1 VTDHEA
7 TTPRTHSILDDRV
20 RNRGVAF
27 SARERAE
34 LGLTGRLPPAVLTL
48 DEQAERAYSQLRAM
62 PAGGARKLYLEHLHD
77 RNETLYFAVLSGH
90 PAELLPLVADPLAGY
105 GIGPPPLAYYCPDG
119 IYLSIDRPGDIEK
132 SFATLGLGAG
142 DVDIIVCSDGE
153 EIPGI
158 GDGGVGGIGVAAG
171 KLAIYA
177 AAGGIRP
184 RRMIPVS
191 LDAGTDNQA
200 LRGDPFYL
208 GSRRAR
214 RRGQDYHAFIGRYV
228 QTVSRL
234 FPGALLHFEAIDPE
248 TARQILHAYGR
259 GYRVFSDVQGTGAV
273 VLAAVYAGIRVTG
286 IPMKYQTVVA
296 FGAGATVIAIADQL
310 RGAMVADGATEE
322 QARSQ
327 IWLVGTPEPVGLT
340 ETVDRAA
347 PTILLGT
354 SAVEGA
360 FTRPVIEAMCRA
372 TSRPLILPVSGPVS
386 DPVSGPASTAEA
398 ASSDVIAWSDGRA
411 LVATGSAAGGAG
423 HDGAAWTI
431 RQAGSFLVGPGLGLG
446 VMVSG
451 ASRVTPR
458 MLRAAAAA
466 IAEQADASQPGAPLL
481 PVVQDL
487 RASSAMLAE
496 AVVRAAVADG
506 VAVFNPTNP
515 AQAVQD
521 AMWRPAYPDIRQDL
535 TW

>member
-1 VTDHEA
+1 VTDREA
-7 TTPRTHSILDDRV
+7 TTPRTHSILDDRG

-27 SARERAE
+27 SVRERAE

-62 PAGGARKLYLEHLHD
+62 PSGVAKKLYLEHLHD
-77 RNETLYFAVLSGH
+77 RNETLYFTVLSGH
-90 PAELLPLVADPLAGY
+90 PAELLPIVADPLAGN
-105 GIGPPPLAYYCPDG
+105 GIGQFAPEHYGPDG
-119 IYLSIDRPGDIEK
+119 IYLSTDRPGDIEK

-171 KLAIYA
+171 RLAIYTA
-177 AAGGIRP
+177 AAGIRP
-184 RRMIPVS
+184 SRVIPVS

-214 RRGQDYHAFIGRYV
+214 RRGQDYHAFIRRYV

-248 TARQILHAYGR
+248 TARQILHDYGR
-259 GYRVFSDVQGTGAV
+259 GYRVFTDVQGTGAV
-273 VLAAVYAGIRVTG
+273 VLAAVYAGVRVTG

-296 FGAGATVIAIADQL
+296 FGAGPTGVAIADQL
-310 RGAMVADGATEE
+310 REAMVADGATEE

-327 IWLVGTPEPVGLT
+327 IWLVGTPPPAGLT
-340 ETVDRAA
+340 ETVDEAA

-372 TSRPLILPVSGPVS
+372 TSRPLILM
-386 DPVSGPASTAEA
+386 VSGPASTAEA
-398 ASSDVIAWSDGRA
+398 APSDAIAWSDGRA
-411 LVATGSAAGGAG
+411 MVATGSAGVAGN
-423 HDGAAWTI
+423 DGAALTI
-431 RQAGSFLVGPGLGLG
+431 RQAGSFLVGPGLALG

-481 PVVQDL
+481 PAVRDL

-506 VAVFNPTNP
+506 VALFNPTNP
-515 AQAVQD
+515 IQAIQD
-521 AMWRPAYPDIRQDL
+521 TMWRPAYPDIRQDL
-535 TW
+535 PW

>member
-1 VTDHEA
+1 M
-7 TTPRTHSILDDRV
+7 PRTHSILNDRV

-27 SARERAE
+27 SVRERAE

-62 PAGGARKLYLEHLHD
+62 PGGVARKLYLEHLRD
-77 RNETLYFAVLSGH
+77 RNETLYFTVLSGH
-90 PAELLPLVADPLAGY
+90 PAELLPIVTDPLAGD
-105 GIGPPPLAYYCPDG
+105 GIGQSSPECYSPDG

-158 GDGGVGGIGVAAG
+158 GDWGGGGIQIAAG
-171 KLAIYA
+171 KLAIYTA
-177 AAGGIRP
+177 AAGIRP
-184 RRMIPVS
+184 SRVIPVA

-214 RRGQDYHAFIGRYV
+214 CHGQDYHAFIRRYV

-248 TARQILHAYGR
+248 NARQVLHAYGR
-259 GYRVFSDVQGTGAV
+259 GYRVFSDVQGTGAA

-286 IPMKYQTVVA
+286 IPMKYQMVVA
-296 FGAGATVIAIADQL
+296 FGAGAAGVAIADQL
-310 RGAMVADGATEE
+310 RDAMVADGATEE

-327 IWLVGTPEPVGLT
+327 IWLVGTSAPAGLT
-340 ETVDRAA
+340 ETIDEAA

-360 FTRPVIEAMCRA
+360 FNRPVIEAMCRS
-372 TSRPLILPVSGPVS
+372 TRRPLILPVSGPA
-386 DPVSGPASTAEA
+386 GTAEA
-398 ASSDVIAWSDGRA
+398 APSDVIAWSDGRA
-411 LVATGSAAGGAG
+411 LVATGSAARTAGTAARTAGTAAGAAG
-423 HDGAAWTI
+423 RDGAAFTI
-431 RQAGSFLVGPGLGLG
+431 RRAGSFLVDPGLGLG

-451 ASRVTPR
+451 ACRVTPH

-481 PVVQDL
+481 PVVRDL

-506 VAVFNPTNP
+506 VAVFNPMNP
-515 AQAVQD
+515 TEAIQD
-521 AMWRPAYPDIRQDL
+521 AMWRPAYPDIRQNL
-535 TW
+535 PW

>member
-1 VTDHEA
+1 VTDREA
-7 TTPRTHSILDDRV
+7 TTPRTHSILNDRV
-20 RNRGVAF
+20 RNRGIAF
-27 SARERAE
+27 SVRERAE

-48 DEQAERAYSQLRAM
+48 DEQAERAYSHLRAM
-62 PAGGARKLYLEHLHD
+62 PGDAARKLYLEHVHD
-77 RNETLYFAVLSGH
+77 RNETLYFTVLSGH
-90 PAELLPLVADPLAGY
+90 PAELLPIVADPLDGD
-105 GIGPPPLAYYCPDG
+105 GIGPSSPEYPSPDG

-153 EIPGI
+153 QIPGI
-158 GDGGVGGIGVAAG
+158 GDGGVGGILVAAG
-171 KLAIYA
+171 KLAIYTA
-177 AAGGIRP
+177 AAGIRP
-184 RRMIPVS
+184 SRVIPVS

-214 RRGQDYHAFIGRYV
+214 RHGQDYHAFIRRYV

-234 FPGALLHFEAIDPE
+234 FPGALLHFDAIDPE
-248 TARQILHAYGR
+248 NARQIMHAYGR
-259 GYRVFSDVQGTGAV
+259 GYRVFSDVQGLGAA

-286 IPMKYQTVVA
+286 IPLKYQTVVA
-296 FGAGATVIAIADQL
+296 FGAGATGVAIVDQL
-310 RGAMVADGATEE
+310 RDAMVADGATEE

-327 IWLVGTPEPVGLT
+327 IWLVGTPAPAGLT
-340 ETVDRAA
+340 ETIDQAA

-360 FTRPVIEAMCRA
+360 FTRSVIEAMCRA
-372 TSRPLILPVSGPVS
+372 TSRPLILPVSGP
-386 DPVSGPASTAEA
+386 ASTAEA
-398 ASSDVIAWSDGRA
+398 APHDVVAWSDGRA
-411 LVATGSAAGGAG
+411 LVATGSAAGAAEL
-423 HDGAAWTI
+423 DGAAFTI
-431 RQAGSFLVGPGLGLG
+431 RQAGSFLAVPGLGLG

-481 PVVQDL
+481 PVVRDL

-496 AVVRAAVADG
+496 AVVRAAVVDG

-515 AQAVQD
+515 TQVIQD
-521 AMWRPAYPDIRQDL
+521 AMWRPAYPEIL
-535 TW
+535 APGPE

>member
-1 VTDHEA
+1 M
-7 TTPRTHSILDDRV
+7 PRTHSILNDRV

-27 SARERAE
+27 SVRERAE

-62 PAGGARKLYLEHLHD
+62 PGGVARKLYLEHLRD
-77 RNETLYFAVLSGH
+77 RNETLYFTVLSGH
-90 PAELLPLVADPLAGY
+90 PAELLPIVTDQLAGD
-105 GIGPPPLAYYCPDG
+105 GIGPSSPECYSPDG

-158 GDGGVGGIGVAAG
+158 GDGGGGGIQIAAG
-171 KLAIYA
+171 KLAIYTA
-177 AAGGIRP
+177 AAGIRP
-184 RRMIPVS
+184 SRVIPVA

-214 RRGQDYHAFIGRYV
+214 CRGQDYHAFIRRYV

-248 TARQILHAYGR
+248 NARQVLHAYGR
-259 GYRVFSDVQGTGAV
+259 GYRVFSDVQGTGAA

-286 IPMKYQTVVA
+286 IPMKYQMVVA
-296 FGAGATVIAIADQL
+296 FGAGAAGVAIAGQL
-310 RGAMVADGATEE
+310 RDAMVADGATEE

-327 IWLVGTPEPVGLT
+327 IWLVGTSAPAGLT
-340 ETVDRAA
+340 ETIDEAA

-360 FTRPVIEAMCRA
+360 FTRPVIEAMCRS
-372 TSRPLILPVSGPVS
+372 TSRPLILPVSGPA
-386 DPVSGPASTAEA
+386 GTAEA
-398 ASSDVIAWSDGRA
+398 APSDVIAWSDGRA
-411 LVATGSAAGGAG
+411 LVATGSAARTPRTAG
-423 HDGAAWTI
+423 VAGRDGAAFTI
-431 RQAGSFLVGPGLGLG
+431 RRAGSFLVDPGLGLG

-451 ASRVTPR
+451 ACRVTPH

-466 IAEQADASQPGAPLL
+466 IAEQTDASQPGAPLL
-481 PVVQDL
+481 PVVRDL

-515 AQAVQD
+515 TQAIQD
-521 AMWRPAYPDIRQDL
+521 AMWRPAYPDIRQNL
-535 TW
+535 PW

>member
-1 VTDHEA
+1 REA
-7 TTPRTHSILDDRV
+7 TTPRTHSILNDRV

-27 SARERAE
+27 SVRERAE

-48 DEQAERAYSQLRAM
+48 DQQAERAYSQLRAM
-62 PAGGARKLYLEHLHD
+62 PAGDARKLYLEHLHD
-77 RNETLYFAVLSGH
+77 RNETLYFTVLSGH
-90 PAELLPLVADPLAGY
+90 PAELLPLVADPLVSD
-105 GIGPPPLAYYCPDG
+105 GIGPSSPQCYSPDG
-119 IYLSIDRPGDIEK
+119 VYLSIDRPGDIEK

-158 GDGGVGGIGVAAG
+158 GDGGVGGIGAAAG
-171 KLAIYA
+171 KLAIYT

-286 IPMKYQTVVA
+286 IPMRYQTVVA
-296 FGAGATVIAIADQL
+296 FGAGATGVAITDQL
-310 RGAMVADGATEE
+310 RDAMVADGATEE

-327 IWLVGTPEPVGLT
+327 IWLVGTPAPVGLT
-340 ETVDRAA
+340 ETVDQAA

-360 FTRPVIEAMCRA
+360 FNRPVIEAMCRA
-372 TSRPLILPVSGPVS
+372 TSRPLILPVWGPA
-386 DPVSGPASTAEA
+386 SGPASTAEA
-398 ASSDVIAWSDGRA
+398 APSDVIAWSGGRA
-411 LVATGSAAGGAG
+411 LVATGSAG
-423 HDGAAWTI
+423 HDGATLTI

-481 PVVQDL
+481 PVVRDL
-487 RASSAMLAE
+487 RASSATLAE

-521 AMWRPAYPDIRQDL
+521 AMWRPAYPDLRQDL
-535 TW
+535 L

>member
-1 VTDHEA
+1 M
-7 TTPRTHSILDDRV
+7 PRTHSILNDRV

-27 SARERAE
+27 SVRERAE
-34 LGLTGRLPPAVLTL
+34 LDLTGRLPPAVLTL

-62 PAGGARKLYLEHLHD
+62 PGGVARKLYLEHLRD
-77 RNETLYFAVLSGH
+77 RNETLYFTVLSGH
-90 PAELLPLVADPLAGY
+90 PAELLPIVTDPLAGD
-105 GIGPPPLAYYCPDG
+105 GIGQSSPECYSPDG

-158 GDGGVGGIGVAAG
+158 GDGGVGGIQIAAG
-171 KLAIYA
+171 KLAIYTA
-177 AAGGIRP
+177 AAGIRP
-184 RRMIPVS
+184 SRMIPVS

-214 RRGQDYHAFIGRYV
+214 RRGQDYHAFIRRYV

-234 FPGALLHFEAIDPE
+234 FPGALLHFEAFGPE
-248 TARQILHAYGR
+248 NARQVLHAYGR
-259 GYRVFSDVQGTGAV
+259 GYRVFSDVQGTE
-273 VLAAVYAGIRVTG
+273 
-286 IPMKYQTVVA
+286 
-296 FGAGATVIAIADQL
+296 AIADRL
-310 RGAMVADGATEE
+310 RDAMVADGASEE

-327 IWLVGTPEPVGLT
+327 IWLVGTSALAGLT
-340 ETVDRAA
+340 GTVDEAA

-372 TSRPLILPVSGPVS
+372 TSRPLILPVSGP
-386 DPVSGPASTAEA
+386 ASTAEA
-398 ASSDVIAWSDGRA
+398 APRDVIAWSDGRA
-411 LVATGSAAGGAG
+411 MVATGSAAGAAG
-423 HDGAAWTI
+423 HDGAACTI
-431 RQAGSFLVGPGLGLG
+431 RQAGPFLAGPGLGLG

-466 IAEQADASQPGAPLL
+466 IAEQTDASQPGAPLL
-481 PVVQDL
+481 PVVRDL

-515 AQAVQD
+515 TQAIQD
-521 AMWRPAYPDIRQDL
+521 AMWRPTYPDIRQNL
-535 TW
+535 PW

>member
-1 VTDHEA
+1 M
-7 TTPRTHSILDDRV
+7 PRTHSILNDRV

-27 SARERAE
+27 SVRERAE

-62 PAGGARKLYLEHLHD
+62 PGGVARKLYLEHLRD
-77 RNETLYFAVLSGH
+77 RNETLYFTVLSGH
-90 PAELLPLVADPLAGY
+90 PAELLPIVTDPLADD
-105 GIGPPPLAYYCPDG
+105 GIGPSSPEWYSPDG

-158 GDGGVGGIGVAAG
+158 GDGGGGIQIAAG
-171 KLAIYA
+171 KLAIYTA
-177 AAGGIRP
+177 AAGIRP
-184 RRMIPVS
+184 SRVIPVA

-214 RRGQDYHAFIGRYV
+214 CRGQDYRAFIRRYV

-248 TARQILHAYGR
+248 NARQVLHAYGR
-259 GYRVFSDVQGTGAV
+259 GYRVFSDVQGTGAA

-286 IPMKYQTVVA
+286 IPMKYQMVVA
-296 FGAGATVIAIADQL
+296 FGADAAGVAIADQL
-310 RGAMVADGATEE
+310 RDAMVADGATEE

-327 IWLVGTPEPVGLT
+327 IWLVGTSAPAGLT
-340 ETVDRAA
+340 ETIDEAA

-360 FTRPVIEAMCRA
+360 FTRPVIEAMCRS
-372 TSRPLILPVSGPVS
+372 TSRPLILPVSGPA
-386 DPVSGPASTAEA
+386 GTAEA
-398 ASSDVIAWSDGRA
+398 APSDVIAWSDGRA
-411 LVATGSAAGGAG
+411 LVATGSAARTAG
-423 HDGAAWTI
+423 RDGAAFTI
-431 RQAGSFLVGPGLGLG
+431 RRAGSFLVDPGLGLG

-451 ASRVTPR
+451 ACRVTLH

-481 PVVQDL
+481 PVVRDL

-515 AQAVQD
+515 TQAIQD
-521 AMWRPAYPDIRQDL
+521 AMWRPAYPDIRQNL
-535 TW
+535 PW

>member
-1 VTDHEA
+1 VTDRAA
-7 TTPRTHSILDDRV
+7 TTPRAHSILNDRV

-27 SARERAE
+27 SVRERAE
-34 LGLTGRLPPAVLTL
+34 LDLTGRLPPAVLTL

-62 PAGGARKLYLEHLHD
+62 PDDVARKLYLEHLHD
-77 RNETLYFAVLSGH
+77 RNETLYFTVLSNH
-90 PAELLPLVADPLAGY
+90 PAELLPTVADSPAG
-105 GIGPPPLAYYCPDG
+105 GGPPEYYSPDG

-132 SFATLGLGAG
+132 SFAALGLGAG

-153 EIPGI
+153 EIPGV

-171 KLAIYA
+171 KVAIYT

-184 RRMIPVS
+184 RRVIPVS

-208 GSRRAR
+208 GSRRPR
-214 RRGQDYHAFIGRYV
+214 RRGQDYHAFIRRYV

-234 FPGALLHFEAIDPE
+234 FPGALLHFEAIDSE

-273 VLAAVYAGIRVTG
+273 VLAAVYVGIRVTG

-296 FGAGATVIAIADQL
+296 FGAGATGVAIADQL
-310 RGAMVADGATEE
+310 RDAMIADGATEE

-327 IWLVGTPEPVGLT
+327 IWLVGTPAPAGLT
-340 ETVDRAA
+340 ETVDEAA

-372 TSRPLILPVSGPVS
+372 TSRPLILPVAGR
-386 DPVSGPASTAEA
+386 ASTAEA
-398 ASSDVIAWSDGRA
+398 APSDVIAWSDGRA
-411 LVATGSAAGGAG
+411 LVATGSAAGAAG
-423 HDGAAWTI
+423 HDGAAFTI

-466 IAEQADASQPGAPLL
+466 LAEQADASQPGASLL
-481 PVVQDL
+481 PVVRDL

-515 AQAVQD
+515 AQAIHD

-535 TW
+535 PW

>member
-1 VTDHEA
+1 VTDREG
-7 TTPRTHSILDDRV
+7 TPRTHSILNDRV

-34 LGLTGRLPPAVLTL
+34 LGLTDRLPPAVLTL

-62 PAGGARKLYLEHLHD
+62 PGGVARKLYLEHLHD
-77 RNETLYFAVLSGH
+77 HNETLYFTVLSGH
-90 PAELLPLVADPLAGY
+90 PAELLPIVADPLAGDGMGQSSPDY
-105 GIGPPPLAYYCPDG
+105 FSPDG
-119 IYLSIDRPGDIEK
+119 IYLSVDRPGDIEK

-171 KLAIYA
+171 KLAIYT

-184 RRMIPVS
+184 SRVIPVS

-214 RRGQDYHAFIGRYV
+214 RRGQDYHAFIRRYV

-234 FPGALLHFEAIDPE
+234 FPGALLHFEAIDPDN
-248 TARQILHAYGR
+248 ARQVLHAYGR

-273 VLAAVYAGIRVTG
+273 VLAAVYAAIRVTG

-296 FGAGATVIAIADQL
+296 FGAGAAGVAIADQL
-310 RGAMVADGATEE
+310 RDAMVADGASEV

-327 IWLVGTPEPVGLT
+327 IWLVGTPASVGLT
-340 ETVDRAA
+340 EAVDEAA
-347 PTILLGT
+347 PTILLGI

-372 TSRPLILPVSGPVS
+372 TSRPLILPVSGP
-386 DPVSGPASTAEA
+386 ASTAEA
-398 ASSDVIAWSDGRA
+398 APSDVIAWSDGRA
-411 LVATGSAAGGAG
+411 LVAAGPAG
-423 HDGAAWTI
+423 HNGAACTI

-481 PVVQDL
+481 PVVRDL

-515 AQAVQD
+515 TQAIQD
-521 AMWRPAYPDIRQDL
+521 AMWRPAYPSFR
-535 TW
+535 TRT

>member
-1 VTDHEA
+1 MTDREA
-7 TTPRTHSILDDRV
+7 TTPGTHSILNDRV

-27 SARERAE
+27 SVRERAE

-48 DEQAERAYSQLRAM
+48 DQQAERAYSQLRAM
-62 PAGGARKLYLEHLHD
+62 PAGDARKLYLDHLHD
-77 RNETLYFAVLSGH
+77 RNETLYFTVLSGH
-90 PAELLPLVADPLAGY
+90 PAELLPLVADPLAGD
-105 GIGPPPLAYYCPDG
+105 GIGQSPPAYYCPDG

-259 GYRVFSDVQGTGAV
+259 GYRVFSDMQGTGAV

-286 IPMKYQTVVA
+286 IPMRYQTVVA
-296 FGAGATVIAIADQL
+296 FGAGATGVAIADQL
-310 RGAMVADGATEE
+310 RDAMVADGATEE

-327 IWLVGTPEPVGLT
+327 IWLVGTPAPVGLT
-340 ETVDRAA
+340 ETVDKAA

-386 DPVSGPASTAEA
+386 GPASTAEA
-398 ASSDVIAWSDGRA
+398 APSDVIAWSDGRA
-411 LVATGSAAGGAG
+411 LVATGSAAEGAG
-423 HDGAAWTI
+423 HDGAACTI

-446 VMVSG
+446 VIVSG

-481 PVVQDL
+481 PVVRDL

-521 AMWRPAYPDIRQDL
+521 AMWRPAYPDLRQDL
-535 TW
+535 L

>member
-1 VTDHEA
+1 
-7 TTPRTHSILDDRV
+7 
-20 RNRGVAF
+20 
-27 SARERAE
+27 
-34 LGLTGRLPPAVLTL
+34 
-48 DEQAERAYSQLRAM
+48 M
-62 PAGGARKLYLEHLHD
+62 
-77 RNETLYFAVLSGH
+77 LSRH
-90 PAELLPLVADPLAGY
+90 PAELLPVVADPLVG
-105 GIGPPPLAYYCPDG
+105 GGTGQSCPEYYSQDG

-132 SFATLGLGAG
+132 SFAALGLGAR
-142 DVDIIVCSDGE
+142 DVDIIVASDGE
-153 EIPGI
+153 QIPGI
-158 GDGGVGGIGVAAG
+158 GDGGVGGMQVATG
-171 KLAIYA
+171 KLAIYTA
-177 AAGGIRP
+177 AAGIRP
-184 RRMIPVS
+184 NRMIPVS

-214 RRGQDYHAFIGRYV
+214 RRGQDYHAFIRRYV

-248 TARQILHAYGR
+248 NARQILHAYGR

-296 FGAGATVIAIADQL
+296 FGAGAAGVAIADQL
-310 RGAMVADGATEE
+310 RDAMVADGATEE

-327 IWLVGTPEPVGLT
+327 IWLVGTPAPVGLT
-340 ETVDRAA
+340 EAVDEAA

-372 TSRPLILPVSGPVS
+372 TSRPLILPVSGP
-386 DPVSGPASTAEA
+386 AWTAEA
-398 ASSDVIAWSDGRA
+398 APSDVIAWSDGRA
-411 LVATGSAAGGAG
+411 LVATGSAGTAG
-423 HDGAAWTI
+423 HDGAAFTI

-451 ASRVTPR
+451 ASRVTPH

-466 IAEQADASQPGAPLL
+466 IAEQVDASQPGAPLL

-496 AVVRAAVADG
+496 AVVRAAVANG

-515 AQAVQD
+515 TQAIQD

-535 TW
+535 PW

>member
-1 VTDHEA
+1 MRVVDEHHERAPPGRLGDRPAVAPQQLSLVVSAEVIAVRAGRQDRRQRPERQRLRRAGSARPRDGHPPFPGQLEVSQRQGRLAHPGGAYDDRSPPIGHGASKLGELFVPADKRPPVHSSSLDGADSPPAARTRRALPAKSVGITEDQIASAEQTDVVTDREA
-7 TTPRTHSILDDRV
+7 TTPGTHSILNDRV

-27 SARERAE
+27 SVRERAE

-48 DEQAERAYSQLRAM
+48 DQQAERAYSQLRAM
-62 PAGGARKLYLEHLHD
+62 PAGDARKLYLEHLHD
-77 RNETLYFAVLSGH
+77 RNETLYFTLLSGH
-90 PAELLPLVADPLAGY
+90 PAELLPLVADLLAGD
-105 GIGPPPLAYYCPDG
+105 GIGQSPPGYYCPDG

-158 GDGGVGGIGVAAG
+158 GDGGVGGIGAAAG
-171 KLAIYA
+171 KLAIYT

-259 GYRVFSDVQGTGAV
+259 GYRVFSDMQGTGAV

-286 IPMKYQTVVA
+286 IPMRYQTVVA
-296 FGAGATVIAIADQL
+296 FGAGATGVAITDQL
-310 RGAMVADGATEE
+310 RDAMVADGATEE

-327 IWLVGTPEPVGLT
+327 IWLVGTPAPVGLT
-340 ETVDRAA
+340 ETVDEAA

-360 FTRPVIEAMCRA
+360 FNRPVIEAMC
-372 TSRPLILPVSGPVS
+372 
-386 DPVSGPASTAEA
+386 
-398 ASSDVIAWSDGRA
+398 
-411 LVATGSAAGGAG
+411 
-423 HDGAAWTI
+423 
-431 RQAGSFLVGPGLGLG
+431 
-446 VMVSG
+446 
-451 ASRVTPR
+451 
-458 MLRAAAAA
+458 
-466 IAEQADASQPGAPLL
+466 
-481 PVVQDL
+481 
-487 RASSAMLAE
+487 
-496 AVVRAAVADG
+496 
-506 VAVFNPTNP
+506 
-515 AQAVQD
+515 
-521 AMWRPAYPDIRQDL
+521 
-535 TW
+535 

>member
-1 VTDHEA
+1 VTDREA
-7 TTPRTHSILDDRV
+7 TPGTHSILNDRV

-27 SARERAE
+27 SVRERAE
-34 LGLTGRLPPAVLTL
+34 LGLTGRLPAAVLTL

-62 PAGGARKLYLEHLHD
+62 PGDVARKLYLEHLHN
-77 RNETLYFAVLSGH
+77 RNETLYFTVLSGH
-90 PAELLPLVADPLAGY
+90 PAELLPIVADPLADDGM
-105 GIGPPPLAYYCPDG
+105 GQSAPEYYSPDG

-184 RRMIPVS
+184 SRVIPVS

-214 RRGQDYHAFIGRYV
+214 RRGQDYHAFIRRYV

-234 FPGALLHFEAIDPE
+234 FPGALLVFEAIDPE
-248 TARQILHAYGR
+248 NARQILHAYGR
-259 GYRVFSDVQGTGAV
+259 GYRVFSDVQGTGAA
-273 VLAAVYAGIRVTG
+273 VLAAIYAGIRVTG

-296 FGAGATVIAIADQL
+296 FGAGATGVAIADQL
-310 RGAMVADGATEE
+310 RDAMVADGATEE

-327 IWLVGTPEPVGLT
+327 IWLVGTPAPPGLT
-340 ETVDRAA
+340 ETVDEAA

-360 FTRPVIEAMCRA
+360 FTREVVEAMCRV
-372 TSRPLILPVSGPVS
+372 TSRPLILPVC
-386 DPVSGPASTAEA
+386 DPASTAEA
-398 ASSDVIAWSDGRA
+398 APSDLIAWSDGRA
-411 LVATGSAAGGAG
+411 LVATGSAGAAG
-423 HDGAAWTI
+423 HDGAAFTI

-458 MLRAAAAA
+458 MLRGAAAA
-466 IAEQADASQPGAPLL
+466 IAEQADASQPGASLL
-481 PVVQDL
+481 PVVRDL

-496 AVVRAAVADG
+496 AVVRAAVANG
-506 VAVFNPTNP
+506 VAVFNPTSP
-515 AQAVQD
+515 ARAIQD
-521 AMWRPAYPDIRQDL
+521 AMWRPGYPDIRQDVH
-535 TW
+535 W

>member
-1 VTDHEA
+1 M
-7 TTPRTHSILDDRV
+7 PRTHSILNDRI

-27 SARERAE
+27 SVRERAE

-62 PAGGARKLYLEHLHD
+62 PGGVARKLYLEHLHD
-77 RNETLYFAVLSGH
+77 RSETLYFTVLSGH
-90 PAELLPLVADPLAGY
+90 PAELLPIVTDPLAGD
-105 GIGPPPLAYYCPDG
+105 GIGQSSPQCCSPDG

-132 SFATLGLGAG
+132 SFATLGLGVG

-153 EIPGI
+153 QIPGI

-171 KLAIYA
+171 KLAIYTA
-177 AAGGIRP
+177 AAGIRP
-184 RRMIPVS
+184 SRVIPVS
-191 LDAGTDNQA
+191 FDAGTDNQA

-214 RRGQDYHAFIGRYV
+214 RRGQDYHAFIRRYV

-234 FPGALLHFEAIDPE
+234 FPGALLHFEAFGPE
-248 TARQILHAYGR
+248 NVRQVLHAYGR
-259 GYRVFSDVQGTGAV
+259 GYRVFSDMQGTGAV

-296 FGAGATVIAIADQL
+296 FGAGATGVAIADQL
-310 RGAMVADGATEE
+310 RDAMVADGASEE

-327 IWLVGTPEPVGLT
+327 IWLVGTPAPAGLT
-340 ETVDRAA
+340 ETVDEAA

-354 SAVEGA
+354 SAAEGA

-372 TSRPLILPVSGPVS
+372 TSRPLILPVSGP
-386 DPVSGPASTAEA
+386 ASTAEA
-398 ASSDVIAWSDGRA
+398 APHDVIAWSDGRA
-411 LVATGSAAGGAG
+411 MVATGSAAGAAG
-423 HDGAAWTI
+423 HDGAACTI

-451 ASRVTPR
+451 ASRVTPH

-481 PVVQDL
+481 PVVRDL

-515 AQAVQD
+515 TQAIQD
-521 AMWRPAYPDIRQDL
+521 AMWRPAYPDIRQNL
-535 TW
+535 PW

>member
-1 VTDHEA
+1 VTDREA
-7 TTPRTHSILDDRV
+7 TTPATPSILNDRV
-20 RNRGVAF
+20 HNRGVAF
-27 SARERAE
+27 SVRERAE

-48 DEQAERAYSQLRAM
+48 DEQAERAYNKLRAM
-62 PAGGARKLYLEHLHD
+62 PGGVARKLYLEHLHD
-77 RNETLYFAVLSGH
+77 RNETLYFTVLSGH
-90 PAELLPLVADPLAGY
+90 PAELLPIVADPLAGDGMGQSAPDY
-105 GIGPPPLAYYCPDG
+105 HSPDG
-119 IYLSIDRPGDIEK
+119 IYLSIGRPDDIEK
-132 SFATLGLGAG
+132 SFATLGLGAD

-153 EIPGI
+153 EIPGV
-158 GDGGVGGIGVAAG
+158 GDGGVGGIQVAAG

-177 AAGGIRP
+177 AAAGIRP
-184 RRMIPVS
+184 SRVIPVS

-214 RRGQDYHAFIGRYV
+214 RRGQGYDAFIRRYV

-248 TARQILHAYGR
+248 HARRILHAYSR
-259 GYRVFSDVQGTGAV
+259 GYRVFSDVQGTGAA
-273 VLAAVYAGIRVTG
+273 VLAAIYAGIRVTG
-286 IPMKYQTVVA
+286 IPMKYQTAVA
-296 FGAGATVIAIADQL
+296 FGAGATGVAIADQL
-310 RGAMVADGATEE
+310 RDAMVADGATEE

-327 IWLVGTPEPVGLT
+327 IWLVGTPAPVGLT
-340 ETVDRAA
+340 ETVHQAA

-360 FTRPVIEAMCRA
+360 FTREVIEAMCRV
-372 TSRPLILPVSGPVS
+372 TGRPLILPVC
-386 DPVSGPASTAEA
+386 GPASTAEA
-398 ASSDVIAWSDGRA
+398 APSDVIAWSDGRA
-411 LVATGSAAGGAG
+411 LVAAGAAG
-423 HDGAAWTI
+423 HDGAAFTI

-446 VMVSG
+446 VTVSG
-451 ASRVTPR
+451 ASRVTPH

-466 IAEQADASQPGAPLL
+466 IAERADASQPGAPLL
-481 PVVQDL
+481 PVVRDL

-515 AQAVQD
+515 TQAIQD
-521 AMWRPAYPDIRQDL
+521 AMWLPAYPDIRQNL
-535 TW
+535 PW

>member
-1 VTDHEA
+1 M
-7 TTPRTHSILDDRV
+7 PRTHSILTDRV

-27 SARERAE
+27 SVRERAE
-34 LGLTGRLPPAVLTL
+34 LGLAGRLPPAVLTL
-48 DEQAERAYSQLRAM
+48 DEQAERAYQQVLAI
-62 PAGGARKLYLEHLHD
+62 PGVARQLYLEHLHD
-77 RNETLYFAVLSGH
+77 RNETLYFRVLSGH
-90 PAELLPLVADPLAGY
+90 PAELLPIVADPLAAD
-105 GIGPPPLAYYCPDG
+105 GIGQSFPEFYCPDG
-119 IYLSIDRPGDIEK
+119 VYLSIDRPGDIEK

-142 DVDIIVCSDGE
+142 DVDVIVCSDGE

-158 GDGGVGGIGVAAG
+158 GDGGVGGIQVAAG

-177 AAGGIRP
+177 AAAGIRP
-184 RRMIPVS
+184 SRVIPVS

-200 LRGDPFYL
+200 LRDDPFYL
-208 GSRRAR
+208 GSRQAR
-214 RRGQDYHAFIGRYV
+214 RRGQDYHAFIRRYV

-234 FPGALLHFEAIDPE
+234 FPGALLHFEAIGQE
-248 TARQILHAYGR
+248 NARQVLHAYGR

-273 VLAAVYAGIRVTG
+273 VLAAVYAAIRVTG

-296 FGAGATVIAIADQL
+296 YGAGAAGAAIADQL
-310 RGAMVADGATEE
+310 RDAMVADGASEE

-327 IWLVGTPEPVGLT
+327 VWLVGTPAPVVLT
-340 ETVDRAA
+340 EIVDEAA

-372 TSRPLILPVSGPVS
+372 TSRPLILPVSGP
-386 DPVSGPASTAEA
+386 ASTAEA
-398 ASSDVIAWSDGRA
+398 AASDVIAWSDGRA
-411 LVATGSAAGGAG
+411 LVAAGSAGAAG
-423 HDGAAWTI
+423 HDGAAFTI

-446 VMVSG
+446 VLVSG
-451 ASRVTPR
+451 AARVTPH

-466 IAEQADASQPGAPLL
+466 LAEQADASRPGAPLL
-481 PVVQDL
+481 PVVRDL
-487 RASSAMLAE
+487 RASSAMLAG

-515 AQAVQD
+515 TRAIQD

-535 TW
+535 PW

>member
-7 TTPRTHSILDDRV
+7 TTPATHPILNDRV

-27 SARERAE
+27 SVRERAE

-48 DEQAERAYSQLRAM
+48 DQQAERAYGQLRTM
-62 PAGGARKLYLEHLHD
+62 PGGVARKLYLEHLHD
-77 RNETLYFAVLSGH
+77 RNETLYFTVLSGH
-90 PAELLPLVADPLAGY
+90 PAELLPMVADPLAGD
-105 GIGPPPLAYYCPDG
+105 GMGPSAPEYCSPDG
-119 IYLSIDRPGDIEK
+119 IYLSIDRPGDVEK

-153 EIPGI
+153 QIPGT

-200 LRGDPFYL
+200 LHGDPFYL

-214 RRGQDYHAFIGRYV
+214 CRGQDYHAFIRGYV

-234 FPGALLHFEAIDPE
+234 FPGALLVFEAIGPE
-248 TARQILHAYGR
+248 NARQIRHAYGR
-259 GYRVFSDVQGTGAV
+259 GYRVLSDVQETGAA
-273 VLAAVYAGIRVTG
+273 VLAAVYAGVRVTG

-296 FGAGATVIAIADQL
+296 FGAGATGVAIADQL
-310 RGAMVADGATEE
+310 RDAMVADGATQE

-327 IWLVGTPEPVGLT
+327 IWLAGTPAPAGLT
-340 ETVDRAA
+340 ETVDQAA

-372 TSRPLILPVSGPVS
+372 TSRPLILMIP
-386 DPVSGPASTAEA
+386 GPASTTEA
-398 ASSDVIAWSDGRA
+398 APSDVIAWSDGRA
-411 LVATGSAAGGAG
+411 LVATGGAAGAAG
-423 HDGAAWTI
+423 HDGAACTI
-431 RQAGSFLVGPGLGLG
+431 RQAGSFLVGPGLALG
-446 VMVSG
+446 VLVSG
-451 ASRVTPR
+451 ASRVTPH

-466 IAEQADASQPGAPLL
+466 TAEQADASQPGAPLL
-481 PVVQDL
+481 PVVRDL
-487 RASSAMLAE
+487 RASSGMLAE

-515 AQAVQD
+515 AQAIRD
-521 AMWRPAYPDIRQDL
+521 AMWRPAYPEVRRDL
-535 TW
+535 L

>member
-1 VTDHEA
+1 
-7 TTPRTHSILDDRV
+7 
-20 RNRGVAF
+20 
-27 SARERAE
+27 
-34 LGLTGRLPPAVLTL
+34 VLTL
-48 DEQAERAYSQLRAM
+48 DEQAEHAYSKLRAM
-62 PAGGARKLYLEHLHD
+62 PGGAARKLYLEHLRD
-77 RNETLYFAVLSGH
+77 RNETLYFTVLSGH
-90 PAELLPLVADPLAGY
+90 PAELLPVVTDPLAG
-105 GIGPPPLAYYCPDG
+105 PSASEYYSPDG
-119 IYLSIDRPGDIEK
+119 IYLSIDRPGDIET

-142 DVDIIVCSDGE
+142 DVDIIVCSDGA
-153 EIPGI
+153 EIPGV

-177 AAGGIRP
+177 TAAGIRP
-184 RRMIPVS
+184 SRVIPVS

-214 RRGQDYHAFIGRYV
+214 RRGQDYDAFIRRYV

-248 TARQILHAYGR
+248 HARRILHAYSR
-259 GYRVFSDVQGTGAV
+259 GYRVFSDVQGTGAA

-286 IPMKYQTVVA
+286 IPMKYQTVLA
-296 FGAGATVIAIADQL
+296 FGAGATGVAIADQL
-310 RGAMVADGATEE
+310 RDAMVADGATEE

-327 IWLVGTPEPVGLT
+327 IWLAGTPAPVGLT
-340 ETVDRAA
+340 ETVDQAA

-360 FTRPVIEAMCRA
+360 FTREVIEAMCRV
-372 TSRPLILPVSGPVS
+372 TSRPLILPVC
-386 DPVSGPASTAEA
+386 GPASTAEA
-398 ASSDVIAWSDGRA
+398 APSDVIAWSDGRA
-411 LVATGSAAGGAG
+411 LVAAGCAGGAAG
-423 HDGAAWTI
+423 HDGAACTI

-451 ASRVTPR
+451 ASRVTPG

-466 IAEQADASQPGAPLL
+466 TAEQADASQPGASLL
-481 PVVQDL
+481 PVVGDL

-496 AVVRAAVADG
+496 AVVRAAVLDG

-515 AQAVQD
+515 AQAIQD
-521 AMWRPAYPDIRQDL
+521 AMWRPGYPDLRQDVP
-535 TW
+535 

>member
-1 VTDHEA
+1 VVTDREP
-7 TTPRTHSILDDRV
+7 TTPGTHSILDDRV

-27 SARERAE
+27 SVRERAE

-48 DEQAERAYSQLRAM
+48 DQQAERAYKQLRAM
-62 PAGGARKLYLEHLHD
+62 PGDVARKLYLEHLHD
-77 RNETLYFAVLSGH
+77 RNETLYFTVLSGH
-90 PAELLPLVADPLAGY
+90 PAELLPIVADPLAGDV
-105 GIGPPPLAYYCPDG
+105 IGQSSPDCYSPDG

-142 DVDIIVCSDGE
+142 DVDIIVCSDGQ

-158 GDGGVGGIGVAAG
+158 GDGGVGGIQVAAG
-171 KLAIYA
+171 KLAIYTA
-177 AAGGIRP
+177 AAGIRP
-184 RRMIPVS
+184 SRVIPVS
-191 LDAGTDNQA
+191 LDAGTDSQA
-200 LRGDPFYL
+200 LRDDPFYL

-214 RRGQDYHAFIGRYV
+214 RRGQDYHAFIRRYV
-228 QTVSRL
+228 RTVSRL
-234 FPGALLHFEAIDPE
+234 FPGALLHFEAIDPDD
-248 TARQILHAYGR
+248 ARQVLRAYSR

-296 FGAGATVIAIADQL
+296 FGAGATGVAIADQL
-310 RGAMVADGATEE
+310 RDAMVADGATEE

-327 IWLVGTPEPVGLT
+327 IRLVSSTASARLI
-340 ETVDRAA
+340 ETVDEAA
-347 PTILLGT
+347 ATILLGS

-372 TSRPLILPVSGPVS
+372 TSRPLILPVSGP
-386 DPVSGPASTAEA
+386 ASTAGA
-398 ASSDVIAWSDGRA
+398 APSDVIAWSNGRA

-423 HDGAAWTI
+423 HDGAAFTI
-431 RQAGSFLVGPGLGLG
+431 RQAGSLLVCPGLGLG

-451 ASRVTPR
+451 ASRVTPH
-458 MLRAAAAA
+458 MLRAAAGA
-466 IAEQADASQPGAPLL
+466 IAEQADASQPGGALL
-481 PVVQDL
+481 PVVRDL
-487 RASSAMLAE
+487 RASSAMVAE

-506 VAVFNPTNP
+506 VAVVNPTNP
-515 AQAVQD
+515 TQAIQD

-535 TW
+535 RR

>member
-1 VTDHEA
+1 VTDREA
-7 TTPRTHSILDDRV
+7 VPRTYSILNDRV

-27 SARERAE
+27 SVRERAE

-48 DEQAERAYSQLRAM
+48 DEQAERAYRQLQAM
-62 PAGGARKLYLEHLHD
+62 PGGVARKLYLEHLHD

-90 PAELLPLVADPLAGY
+90 PAELLPIVADPLAGG
-105 GIGPPPLAYYCPDG
+105 GIGQSSPEYYSPDG

-132 SFATLGLGAG
+132 SFATLGLGAN
-142 DVDIIVCSDGE
+142 DVDVIVCSDGE

-158 GDGGVGGIGVAAG
+158 GDGGVGGIQVAAG
-171 KLAIYA
+171 KLAIYTA
-177 AAGGIRP
+177 AAGICPSRV
-184 RRMIPVS
+184 IPVS
-191 LDAGTDNQA
+191 LDAGTDEQA

-214 RRGQDYHAFIGRYV
+214 CRGQDYHAFIRHYV

-234 FPGALLHFEAIDPE
+234 FPGALLQFEAIDPDN
-248 TARQILHAYGR
+248 ARQVLHAYGR
-259 GYRVFSDVQGTGAV
+259 GYRVCSDVQATGAV

-296 FGAGATVIAIADQL
+296 FGAGATGVAIADQL
-310 RGAMVADGATEE
+310 RDAMVADGASEE

-327 IWLVGTPEPVGLT
+327 IWLVGTPAPVGLA
-340 ETVDRAA
+340 ETIDEAA
-347 PTILLGT
+347 ATILLGT

-372 TSRPLILPVSGPVS
+372 TSRPLILPVSGP
-386 DPVSGPASTAEA
+386 ASMAEA
-398 ASSDVIAWSDGRA
+398 APSDVIAWSDGRA
-411 LVATGSAAGGAG
+411 LLPSGNAAG
-423 HDGAAWTI
+423 HDRAVFTI
-431 RQAGSFLVGPGLGLG
+431 RQAGSFLVGPGLSLG

-451 ASRVTPR
+451 ASRVTPH

-481 PVVQDL
+481 PVVPDL

-515 AQAVQD
+515 AQAIQD
-521 AMWRPAYPDIRQDL
+521 AMWRPAYPDIRRNPPAENR
-535 TW
+535 

>member
-1 VTDHEA
+1 MASAEQTELVTDRA
-7 TTPRTHSILDDRV
+7 HSILADGF

-27 SARERAE
+27 SAAERAE
-34 LGLTGRLPPAVLTL
+34 LGLTGRLPAAVLTL
-48 DEQAERAYSQLRAM
+48 EEQAERAYRQLLAM
-62 PAGGARKLYLEHLHD
+62 PGGVARKLYLEHLHD
-77 RNETLYFAVLSGH
+77 RNETLYFTVLSGH
-90 PAELLPLVADPLAGY
+90 PAEVLPIVADPLAA
-105 GIGPPPLAYYCPDG
+105 PEYCRPDG
-119 IYLSIDRPGDIEK
+119 IYLSIDRPADIER

-142 DVDIIVCSDGE
+142 DVDIVVCSDGE
-153 EIPGI
+153 QIPGI
-158 GDGGVGGIGVAAG
+158 GDGGAGGIAVAAG
-171 KLAIYA
+171 RLAIYT

-200 LRGDPFYL
+200 LRGDPRYL
-208 GSRRAR
+208 GSRMAR
-214 RRGQDYHAFIGRYV
+214 RRGQEYHAFIRSYV

-248 TARQILHAYGR
+248 HARQIRHAYGR
-259 GYRVFSDVQGTGAV
+259 GYRVFSDLQETGAV
-273 VLAAVYAGIRVTG
+273 ALAAVYAGLRVTG

-296 FGAGATVIAIADQL
+296 FGAGATGVAIADL
-310 RGAMVADGATEE
+310 LSDAMVADGATEE

-327 IWLVGTPEPVGLT
+327 ILLVGTPAPAGLT

-372 TSRPLILPVSGPVS
+372 TGQPLILLVA
-386 DPVSGPASTAEA
+386 GPASAAEA
-398 ASSDVIAWSDGRA
+398 APSDVAAWSDGRA
-411 LVATGSAAGGAG
+411 LVATGSEAGAGGP
-423 HDGAAWTI
+423 DGAARTI
-431 RQAGSFLVGPGLGLG
+431 RRAGSFLIGPGLGLG
-446 VMVSG
+446 VLVSG

-466 IAEQADASQPGAPLL
+466 LAEQAGAPRPGAPLL
-481 PVVQDL
+481 PAVRDL

-496 AVVRAAVADG
+496 AVARAAVADG
-506 VAVFNPTNP
+506 VAVVNPTNP
-515 AQAVQD
+515 AQAVRD
-521 AMWRPAYPDIRQDL
+521 AMWRPAYPGISQL
-535 TW
+535 

>member
-1 VTDHEA
+1 VTDREA
-7 TTPRTHSILDDRV
+7 TTPGTHSILNDRV

-27 SARERAE
+27 SVRERAE

-62 PAGGARKLYLEHLHD
+62 PGGVARKLYLEHLHD
-77 RNETLYFAVLSGH
+77 RNETLYFTVLSGH
-90 PAELLPLVADPLAGY
+90 PAELLPIVADPLAGH
-105 GIGPPPLAYYCPDG
+105 GMGQSAPEYYSPDG
-119 IYLSIDRPGDIEK
+119 IYLSIDRAGDIEK

-153 EIPGI
+153 ELPGI
-158 GDGGVGGIGVAAG
+158 GDGGVGGIAVAAG

-184 RRMIPVS
+184 SRVIPVS

-208 GSRRAR
+208 GNRRAR
-214 RRGQDYHAFIGRYV
+214 RRGQDYHAFIRRYV

-234 FPGALLHFEAIDPE
+234 FPGALLVFEAIDPE
-248 TARQILHAYGR
+248 NARQILHAYGR
-259 GYRVFSDVQGTGAV
+259 GYRVFSDVQGTGAA
-273 VLAAVYAGIRVTG
+273 VLAAIYAGIRVTG

-296 FGAGATVIAIADQL
+296 FGAGATGVAIADQL
-310 RGAMVADGATEE
+310 RDAMVADGATEE

-327 IWLVGTPEPVGLT
+327 IWLVGTPAPPGLT
-340 ETVDRAA
+340 ETVDEAA

-360 FTRPVIEAMCRA
+360 FTREVIEAMCRV
-372 TSRPLILPVSGPVS
+372 TSRPLILPVC
-386 DPVSGPASTAEA
+386 DPASTAEA
-398 ASSDVIAWSDGRA
+398 APSDVIAWSDGRA
-411 LVATGSAAGGAG
+411 LVATGSAAGAAG
-423 HDGAAWTI
+423 HDGAAFTI
-431 RQAGSFLVGPGLGLG
+431 RRAGSFLVGPGLGLG

-466 IAEQADASQPGAPLL
+466 IAEQADASQPGASLL
-481 PVVQDL
+481 PVVRDL

-496 AVVRAAVADG
+496 AVVRATVADG

-515 AQAVQD
+515 AQAIQD
-521 AMWRPAYPDIRQDL
+521 AMWRPAYPDVRPVPARR
-535 TW
+535 